1 MQSNKCADSF
11 QASPTP
17 STASTVPIGRT
28 VVLPSP
34 SPFGEIEAEDVESLY
49 KDCIH
54 TGSCRIHLQDA
65 EAENTSYLFHTFFAF
80 LSHSYTKKCIFLS
93 KRLR

>member
-1 MQSNKCADSF
+1 MIVPNQSLVQTL

-17 STASTVPIGRT
+17 STTSTVPIGRT
-28 VVLPSP
+28 SVLPSP

-54 TGSCRIHLQDA
+54 TGWRQTEL
-65 EAENTSYLFHTFFAF
+65 AF
-80 LSHSYTKKCIFLS
+80 GF
-93 KRLR
+93 